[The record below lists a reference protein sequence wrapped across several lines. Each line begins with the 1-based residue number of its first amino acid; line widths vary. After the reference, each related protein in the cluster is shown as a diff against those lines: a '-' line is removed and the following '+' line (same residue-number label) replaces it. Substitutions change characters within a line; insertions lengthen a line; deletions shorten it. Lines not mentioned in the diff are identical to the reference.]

1 MEEIPIRNQ
10 RAAQLLVGSITEI
23 ILILQHWMP
32 KSAIQINNTRKA
44 KGKGK
49 SEKGGKT
56 HKPVE
61 IRSSAIDDTLVI
73 LVHFEEGTVLAS
85 WFSEL

>member
-1 MEEIPIRNQ
+1 
-10 RAAQLLVGSITEI
+10 
-23 ILILQHWMP
+23 MP
-32 KSAIQINNTRKA
+32 VSNTNTNNTLKKKA
-44 KGKGK
+44 KGK
-49 SEKGGKT
+49 SEKEQT

-85 WFSEL
+85 WFSELGFIIRREREP